1 LHVVQVRLTAKVLS
15 GRKDLFFKPIVN
27 NFGAF
32 RMSPPPKAGA
42 ASTVMKGLL
51 AVAMTVVV
59 TVMLLFLA
67 GVFHSKVPSDV
78 AEGKKRSAEGLKSVA
93 ARVLKQPR
101 YETATG
107 TVKPVH
113 ESAVAA
119 KLLAKVLEI
128 NATAGQVVHKDQ
140 VLVKLD
146 DADLQARLKQAEA
159 GLTSAQVR
167 SEQTKTEFGRAE
179 QLKSKKAISQADFDT
194 AQAAMKSAAAEFERA
209 TQAVKESQVMLDYAT
224 IRSPMSGTII
234 DKRVEVGD
242 TVSPGQILLTLF
254 DPTHMQM
261 VASVRESLALKL
273 KPGQLLPTRLDAL
286 DFDCEA
292 TISEVVPESD
302 VASRSFTVKVTGP
315 CPPGVYSGMFGRLMV
330 PLDDEEVLVIPVA
343 AVRKVGQLTMVD
355 VVSDNSVSRRN
366 VRLGRTLEQDVEVLA
381 GLVEG
386 ELVAVE

>member
-1 LHVVQVRLTAKVLS
+1 
-15 GRKDLFFKPIVN
+15 
-27 NFGAF
+27 
-32 RMSPPPKAGA
+32 MSPAPKVTA
-42 ASTVMKGLL
+42 ALSLMKWLL
-51 AVAMTVVV
+51 AIVMTGVV

-67 GVFHSKVPSDV
+67 GVFHSKVPSEV
-78 AEGKKRSAEGLKSVA
+78 GATTTRSAEGRKSVA
-93 ARVLKQPR
+93 ARLLKRPR

-128 NATAGQVVHKDQ
+128 NATAGQVVQKDQ

-159 GLTSAQVR
+159 SLTSAQVR

-194 AQAAMKSAAAEFERA
+194 AQAAMKSAAAELERA
-209 TQAVKESQVMLDYAT
+209 TQAVMESQVMLEYAT

-261 VASVRESLALKL
+261 VASVRESLAMKL

-386 ELVAVE
+386 ELVVVE

>member
-51 AVAMTVVV
+51 AIAMTVVV

-386 ELVAVE
+386 ELVVVE

>member
-1 LHVVQVRLTAKVLS
+1 
-15 GRKDLFFKPIVN
+15 
-27 NFGAF
+27 
-32 RMSPPPKAGA
+32 MSPPPKAGA
-42 ASTVMKGLL
+42 ASTVMKWLL
-51 AVAMTVVV
+51 AVAMTAIV

-67 GVFHSKVPSDV
+67 GVFHSKVPSEAD
-78 AEGKKRSAEGLKSVA
+78 AAKGRSAEGLKTVA

-119 KLLAKVLEI
+119 KLLAKVLEL
-128 NATAGQVVHKDQ
+128 NATAGQVVQKDQ

-159 GLTSAQVR
+159 GLASAQVR

-179 QLKSKKAISQADFDT
+179 QLKSKKAISQTDFDT

-330 PLDDEEVLVIPVA
+330 PLEDEEVLVIPVV

-355 VVSDNSVSRRN
+355 VVSDNSLSRRN
-366 VRLGRTLEQDVEVLA
+366 VRLGRTLGQEVEVLA

-386 ELVAVE
+386 ELVVVE

>member
-1 LHVVQVRLTAKVLS
+1 
-15 GRKDLFFKPIVN
+15 
-27 NFGAF
+27 
-32 RMSPPPKAGA
+32 MSQPPKAAA
-42 ASTVMKGLL
+42 ASILMKWLL
-51 AVAMTVVV
+51 AIVMTVVV
-59 TVMLLFLA
+59 TLMLLFLA
-67 GVFHSKVPSDV
+67 GVFHSKVPSEV
-78 AEGKKRSAEGLKSVA
+78 TEGDTRSVEGLQSVP
-93 ARVLKQPR
+93 ARLLKRPR

-113 ESAVAA
+113 ESAVAP
-119 KLLAKVLEI
+119 KLLAKVLEM
-128 NATAGQVVHKDQ
+128 NVTAGQGVLKDQ
-140 VLVKLD
+140 GLVKLD

-179 QLKSKKAISQADFDT
+179 QLKAKKAISQSEFDA
-194 AQAAMKSAAAEFERA
+194 AQAAMKSAAADLERA

-224 IRSPMSGTII
+224 IRSPMSGTVI

-315 CPPGVYSGMFGRLMV
+315 CPPGVYSGMFGRLMI
-330 PLDDEEVLVIPVA
+330 PLEDEEVLVIPA
-343 AVRKVGQLTMVD
+343 NAVRKVGQLTMVN
-355 VVSDNSVSRRN
+355 VVEDNSMTRRN
-366 VRLGRTLEQDVEVLA
+366 VRLGRTLDDDVEVLA

-386 ELVAVE
+386 ELVVVE

>member
-1 LHVVQVRLTAKVLS
+1 MHANFMKFS
-15 GRKDLFFKPIVN
+15 EN
-27 NFGAF
+27 YFGALS
-32 RMSPPPKAGA
+32 MSQAPKVTA
-42 ASTVMKGLL
+42 ALSLMKWLL
-51 AVAMTVVV
+51 AIVMTGVV
-59 TVMLLFLA
+59 TVLLLFLA
-67 GVFHSKVPSDV
+67 GVFHSKVPSEV
-78 AEGKKRSAEGLKSVA
+78 GATTPRSAEGLKSGA
-93 ARVLKQPR
+93 ARLLKRPR

-128 NATAGQVVHKDQ
+128 NAIAGQVVQKDQ

-179 QLKSKKAISQADFDT
+179 QLKAKKAISQADFDT
-194 AQAAMKSAAAEFERA
+194 AQAAMKSAAAELERA
-209 TQAVKESQVMLDYAT
+209 TQAVMESQVMLEYAT

-261 VASVRESLALKL
+261 VASVRESLAMKL

-330 PLDDEEVLVIPVA
+330 PLDEEEVLVIPVA

-355 VVSDNSVSRRN
+355 VVSDNSLSRRN
-366 VRLGRTLEQDVEVLA
+366 VRLGRTLELDVEVLA

-386 ELVAVE
+386 ELVVVE

>member
-1 LHVVQVRLTAKVLS
+1 MPPAPKVTAALS
-15 GRKDLFFKPIVN
+15 L
-27 NFGAF
+27 
-32 RMSPPPKAGA
+32 
-42 ASTVMKGLL
+42 MKWLL
-51 AVAMTVVV
+51 AIVMTGVV
-59 TVMLLFLA
+59 TIMLLFLA
-67 GVFHSKVPSDV
+67 GVFHSKVPSEV
-78 AEGKKRSAEGLKSVA
+78 GATTTRSAEGRKSVA
-93 ARVLKQPR
+93 ARLLKRPR

-128 NATAGQVVHKDQ
+128 NATAGQVVQKDQ

-159 GLTSAQVR
+159 GLASAQVR

-194 AQAAMKSAAAEFERA
+194 AQAAMKSAAAELERA
-209 TQAVKESQVMLDYAT
+209 TQAVMESQVMLEYAT

-261 VASVRESLALKL
+261 VASVRESLAMKL

-315 CPPGVYSGMFGRLMV
+315 CPPGVYSGMFGRLMI

-366 VRLGRTLEQDVEVLA
+366 VRLGRTLELDVEVLA

-386 ELVAVE
+386 ELVVVE

>member
-1 LHVVQVRLTAKVLS
+1 MSQAPKVTAALS
-15 GRKDLFFKPIVN
+15 L
-27 NFGAF
+27 
-32 RMSPPPKAGA
+32 
-42 ASTVMKGLL
+42 MKWLL
-51 AVAMTVVV
+51 AIVMTGVV
-59 TVMLLFLA
+59 TVLLLFLA
-67 GVFHSKVPSDV
+67 GVFHSKVPSEV
-78 AEGKKRSAEGLKSVA
+78 GATTPRSAEGLKSGA
-93 ARVLKQPR
+93 ARLLKRPR

-128 NATAGQVVHKDQ
+128 NAIAGQVVQKDQ

-179 QLKSKKAISQADFDT
+179 QLKAKKAISQADFDT
-194 AQAAMKSAAAEFERA
+194 AQAAMKSAAAELERA
-209 TQAVKESQVMLDYAT
+209 TQAVMESQVMLEYAT

-261 VASVRESLALKL
+261 VASVRESLAMKL

-366 VRLGRTLEQDVEVLA
+366 VRLGRTLELDVEVLA

-386 ELVAVE
+386 DLVVGE

>member
-1 LHVVQVRLTAKVLS
+1 MSQAPKVTAALS
-15 GRKDLFFKPIVN
+15 L
-27 NFGAF
+27 
-32 RMSPPPKAGA
+32 
-42 ASTVMKGLL
+42 MKWLL
-51 AVAMTVVV
+51 AIVMTGVV
-59 TVMLLFLA
+59 TVLLLFLA
-67 GVFHSKVPSDV
+67 GVFHSKVPSEV
-78 AEGKKRSAEGLKSVA
+78 GATTPRSAEGLKSGA
-93 ARVLKQPR
+93 ARLLKRPR

-128 NATAGQVVHKDQ
+128 NAIAGQVVQKDQ

-179 QLKSKKAISQADFDT
+179 QLKAKKAISQADFDT
-194 AQAAMKSAAAEFERA
+194 AQAAMKSAAAELERA
-209 TQAVKESQVMLDYAT
+209 TQAVMESQVMLEYAT

-261 VASVRESLALKL
+261 VASVRESLAMKL

-330 PLDDEEVLVIPVA
+330 PLDEEEVLVIPVA

-355 VVSDNSVSRRN
+355 VVSDNSLSRRN
-366 VRLGRTLEQDVEVLA
+366 VRLGRTLELDVEVLA

-386 ELVAVE
+386 ELVVVE

>member
-1 LHVVQVRLTAKVLS
+1 MSHAPKVTAALS
-15 GRKDLFFKPIVN
+15 L
-27 NFGAF
+27 
-32 RMSPPPKAGA
+32 
-42 ASTVMKGLL
+42 MKWLL
-51 AVAMTVVV
+51 AIVMMGVV
-59 TVMLLFLA
+59 TIMLLFLA
-67 GVFHSKVPSDV
+67 GVFHSKVPSEV
-78 AEGKKRSAEGLKSVA
+78 GATTTRSAEGRKSVA
-93 ARVLKQPR
+93 ARLLKRPR

-128 NATAGQVVHKDQ
+128 NATAGQVVQKDQ
-140 VLVKLD
+140 VLVRLD

-167 SEQTKTEFGRAE
+167 SEQTRTEFGRAE

-194 AQAAMKSAAAEFERA
+194 AQAAMKSAAAELERA
-209 TQAVKESQVMLDYAT
+209 TQAVMESQVMLEYAT

-261 VASVRESLALKL
+261 VASVRESLAMKL

-343 AVRKVGQLTMVD
+343 EVRKVGQLTMVD

-366 VRLGRTLEQDVEVLA
+366 VRLGRTLELDVEVLA

-386 ELVAVE
+386 ELVVVE

>member
-1 LHVVQVRLTAKVLS
+1 
-15 GRKDLFFKPIVN
+15 
-27 NFGAF
+27 
-32 RMSPPPKAGA
+32 MSPSQKTAA
-42 ASTVMKGLL
+42 ASSLLKWLL
-51 AVAMTVVV
+51 AVVMTAVV
-59 TVMLLFLA
+59 TLMLLFLA

-78 AEGKKRSAEGLKSVA
+78 PEMKTPSADERRTVA
-93 ARVLKQPR
+93 VRVLKRPR

-119 KLLAKVLEI
+119 KLLARIIEI
-128 NATAGQVVHKDQ
+128 NVAAGQAVVKDQ
-140 VLVKLD
+140 VLAKLD

-167 SEQTKTEFGRAE
+167 SEQTQTEFGRAE
-179 QLKSKKAISQADFDT
+179 QLNAKKAISQADFDF
-194 AQAAMKSAAAEFERA
+194 AQSAMKSAAADLEQA

-224 IRSPMSGTII
+224 IRSPMSGTVI

-286 DFDCEA
+286 NFECEA
-292 TISEVVPESD
+292 TISEVVPEAD

-315 CPPGVYSGMFGRLMV
+315 CPPGVYSGMFGRLML
-330 PLDDEEVLVIPVA
+330 PLEDEEVLVIPA
-343 AVRKVGQLTMVD
+343 NAVRKAGQLTMVD
-355 VVSDNSVSRRN
+355 VVRDTSVSRRN
-366 VRLGRTLEQDVEVLA
+366 VRLGRAFDTDVEVLS
-381 GLVEG
+381 GLFEG

>member
-1 LHVVQVRLTAKVLS
+1 
-15 GRKDLFFKPIVN
+15 
-27 NFGAF
+27 
-32 RMSPPPKAGA
+32 
-42 ASTVMKGLL
+42 
-51 AVAMTVVV
+51 
-59 TVMLLFLA
+59 ML
-67 GVFHSKVPSDV
+67 
-78 AEGKKRSAEGLKSVA
+78 KR
-93 ARVLKQPR
+93 PR

-128 NATAGQVVHKDQ
+128 NAIAGQVVQKDQ

-179 QLKSKKAISQADFDT
+179 QLKAKKAISQADFDT
-194 AQAAMKSAAAEFERA
+194 AQAAMKSAAAELERA
-209 TQAVKESQVMLDYAT
+209 TQAVMESQVMLEYAT

-261 VASVRESLALKL
+261 VASVRESLAMKL

-355 VVSDNSVSRRN
+355 VVSDNSLSRRN
-366 VRLGRTLEQDVEVLA
+366 VRLGRTLELDVEVLA

-386 ELVAVE
+386 ELVVVE

>member
-1 LHVVQVRLTAKVLS
+1 
-15 GRKDLFFKPIVN
+15 
-27 NFGAF
+27 
-32 RMSPPPKAGA
+32 MSPAPKVTA
-42 ASTVMKGLL
+42 ALSLMKWLL
-51 AVAMTVVV
+51 AIVMTGVV

-67 GVFHSKVPSDV
+67 GVFHSKVPSEV
-78 AEGKKRSAEGLKSVA
+78 GATTTRSAEGRKSVA
-93 ARVLKQPR
+93 ARLLKRPR

-128 NATAGQVVHKDQ
+128 NATAGQVVQKDQ

-159 GLTSAQVR
+159 SLTSAQVR

-194 AQAAMKSAAAEFERA
+194 AQAAMKSAAAELERA
-209 TQAVKESQVMLDYAT
+209 TQAVMESQVMLEYAT

-261 VASVRESLALKL
+261 VASVRESLAMKL

-366 VRLGRTLEQDVEVLA
+366 VRLGRTLELDVEVLA

-386 ELVAVE
+386 ELVVVE

>member
-1 LHVVQVRLTAKVLS
+1 
-15 GRKDLFFKPIVN
+15 
-27 NFGAF
+27 
-32 RMSPPPKAGA
+32 MSPTPKVA
-42 ASTVMKGLL
+42 ATSSLMKWLL
-51 AVAMTVVV
+51 ALVMTAIV
-59 TVMLLFLA
+59 TLMLLFLA
-67 GVFHSKVPSDV
+67 GVFHRKVPSEAV
-78 AEGKKRSAEGLKSVA
+78 PMTTRSADGLKHVA
-93 ARVLKQPR
+93 VRLLKQPR

-113 ESAVAA
+113 ESAVASR
-119 KLLAKVLEI
+119 LLAKVLEI
-128 NATAGQVVHKDQ
+128 SVTAGQSVLKDQ

-146 DADLQARLKQAEA
+146 DADLQARLQQAEA
-159 GLTSAQVR
+159 GLASAQVR
-167 SEQTKTEFGRAE
+167 SEQTRTEFGRAE
-179 QLKSKKAISQADFDT
+179 QLKSKNAISQTDFDT

-209 TQAVKESQVMLDYAT
+209 TQALKESQVMLDYAT

-242 TVSPGQILLTLF
+242 TVSPGQMLLTLF

-273 KPGQLLPTRLDAL
+273 KPGQLIPTRLDAL

-292 TISEVVPESD
+292 TISEIVPESN

-330 PLDDEEVLVIPVA
+330 PLEDEEIPVIPVA

-355 VVSDNSVSRRN
+355 VVSDNTISRRN
-366 VRLGRTLEQDVEVLA
+366 IRLGRTMKQDVEVLA

-386 ELVAVE
+386 ELVVIE

>member
-1 LHVVQVRLTAKVLS
+1 
-15 GRKDLFFKPIVN
+15 
-27 NFGAF
+27 
-32 RMSPPPKAGA
+32 MSSPPKAGA
-42 ASTVMKGLL
+42 ASNALKWLL
-51 AVAMTVVV
+51 AVAMTGVV

-67 GVFHSKVPSDV
+67 GVFHSKVPSEV
-78 AEGKKRSAEGLKSVA
+78 GATTTRSAEGRKSVA
-93 ARVLKQPR
+93 ARLLKRPR

-128 NATAGQVVHKDQ
+128 NATAGQVVQKDQ

-194 AQAAMKSAAAEFERA
+194 AQAAMKSAAAELERA
-209 TQAVKESQVMLDYAT
+209 TQAVMESQVMLEYAT

-261 VASVRESLALKL
+261 VASVRESLAMKL

-366 VRLGRTLEQDVEVLA
+366 VRLGRTLELDVEVLA

-386 ELVAVE
+386 ELVVVE

>member
-1 LHVVQVRLTAKVLS
+1 
-15 GRKDLFFKPIVN
+15 
-27 NFGAF
+27 
-32 RMSPPPKAGA
+32 M
-42 ASTVMKGLL
+42 
-51 AVAMTVVV
+51 
-59 TVMLLFLA
+59 
-67 GVFHSKVPSDV
+67 
-78 AEGKKRSAEGLKSVA
+78 
-93 ARVLKQPR
+93 
-101 YETATG
+101 
-107 TVKPVH
+107 
-113 ESAVAA
+113 
-119 KLLAKVLEI
+119 
-128 NATAGQVVHKDQ
+128 
-140 VLVKLD
+140 KLD

-179 QLKSKKAISQADFDT
+179 QLKAKKAISQADFDT
-194 AQAAMKSAAAEFERA
+194 AQAAMKSAAAELERA
-209 TQAVKESQVMLDYAT
+209 TQAVMESQVMLEYAT

-261 VASVRESLALKL
+261 VASVRESLAMKL

-355 VVSDNSVSRRN
+355 VVSDNSLSRRN
-366 VRLGRTLEQDVEVLA
+366 VRLGRTLELDVEVLA

-386 ELVAVE
+386 ELVVVE